1 MFWLFP
7 SFFFFFFDSS
17 FHLINPQCSAGLCNQ
32 GCAGCSRSS
41 LPRLHRRNSLEGGIK
56 LGEVMMFPTPASS
69 RRSDP
74 DGDPPALPRTP
85 GKEVWLIYHF
95 RKLDLFKEMPQAK
108 HPASP
113 RLWETNDFSESFD
126 SESCSDSW
134 GRLPGAGLARGPQK
148 EPAWVLLARGRRLL
162 KCIGFDFL
170 GWKWGCRNNA
180 RRWASLWTRAML

>member
-1 MFWLFP
+1 
-7 SFFFFFFDSS
+7 
-17 FHLINPQCSAGLCNQ
+17 
-32 GCAGCSRSS
+32 
-41 LPRLHRRNSLEGGIK
+41 
-56 LGEVMMFPTPASS
+56 MMFPTPASS

-180 RRWASLWTRAML
+180 RR